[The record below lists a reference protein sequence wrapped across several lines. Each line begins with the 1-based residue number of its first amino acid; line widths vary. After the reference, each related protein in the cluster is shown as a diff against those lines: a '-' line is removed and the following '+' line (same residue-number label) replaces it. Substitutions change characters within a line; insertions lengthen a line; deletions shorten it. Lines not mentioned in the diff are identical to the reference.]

1 MAPKLGMGLYGD
13 PDQPEGFNDANLQ
26 FARQLGC
33 THVTLHLPGDK
44 LCPNV
49 DGIWQVADLVRC
61 REQAASHGL
70 VLFAIENFYPQHW
83 YKVSPAPS
91 PWPPCPPPT
100 QGDPEAVLPK
110 ADPHAGV
117 RQVLLGLPGREE
129 QMENLKTTI
138 RNLGEAGIACMGYLF
153 ALTGVFGH
161 TMVRNFD

>member
-83 YKVSPAPS
+83 YKVSPCPL
-91 PWPPCPPPT
+91 PPGPPAPPT
-100 QGDPEAVLPK
+100 QGDPHDGSAAQGRPSRRCAPGAAGAPRPRG
-110 ADPHAGV
+110 AD
-117 RQVLLGLPGREE
+117 
-129 QMENLKTTI
+129 
-138 RNLGEAGIACMGYLF
+138 GEPQD
-153 ALTGVFGH
+153 H
-161 TMVRNFD
+161 HP